1 MLILLFVLLSD
12 YLIQHPYLIHHNI
25 LQFHEERQMAW
36 DQREV
41 ELERQLDKYEQ
52 RQNDI
57 LSTAQKVP
65 MLILFDIGFRFGPV
79 SVITETARFPAL
91 CLFCSLMKLWDP
103 FWILTCHFHISLT
116 KL

>member
-1 MLILLFVLLSD
+1 MI
-12 YLIQHPYLIHHNI
+12 HPKI

-41 ELERQLDKYEQ
+41 ELERQLDKYER

-65 MLILFDIGFRFGPV
+65 MLI
-79 SVITETARFPAL
+79 
-91 CLFCSLMKLWDP
+91 
-103 FWILTCHFHISLT
+103 
-116 KL
+116 